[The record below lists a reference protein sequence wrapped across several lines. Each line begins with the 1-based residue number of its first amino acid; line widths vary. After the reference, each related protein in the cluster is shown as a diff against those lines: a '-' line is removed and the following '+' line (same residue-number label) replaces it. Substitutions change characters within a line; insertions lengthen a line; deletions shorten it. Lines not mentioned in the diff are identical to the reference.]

1 MSDFEAELADIFAGH
16 ERVSSAELRRR
27 AVSADVAADVVAALD
42 RLPEG
47 EYALDE
53 AADALDQVAEPVAS
67 VVVGVAPDE
76 LSTDDL
82 LRELGHLH
90 ETRNATFRHGSAHA
104 LDEHTTRT
112 DALEAEY
119 LRRFPAREV
128 DDRRTRSGAREQ

>member
-1 MSDFEAELADIFAGH
+1 
-16 ERVSSAELRRR
+16 
-27 AVSADVAADVVAALD
+27 
-42 RLPEG
+42 
-47 EYALDE
+47 
-53 AADALDQVAEPVAS
+53 